1 MALNRFYLTENSIA
15 QRSGLCIF
23 ISHQKRDADTAKK
36 IADYFITSGIDVYF
50 DEYDTKIDRTRPYS
64 VVSAMLCLLSQ
75 NALDSKWIPWEVG
88 YGYDRTTVVGL
99 TLKEI
104 SQSVLPEYLQIV
116 PILRGTKSLNNFIS
130 NVLKRDEST
139 LINER
144 KLFAAYQS
152 QHPLDSVLNWEL

>member
-64 VVSAMLCLLSQ
+64 VVSAIKTGIRNSTHM
-75 NALDSKWIPWEVG
+75 
-88 YGYDRTTVVGL
+88 L

>member
-1 MALNRFYLTENSIA
+1 MSN
-15 QRSGLCIF
+15 
-23 ISHQKRDADTAKK
+23 
-36 IADYFITSGIDVYF
+36 F

-64 VVSAMLCLLSQ
+64 VVSAIKTGIRNSTHMLCLLSQ

>member
-1 MALNRFYLTENSIA
+1 MSFIPKCIGHNKSYHRLKNGEFINLN
-15 QRSGLCIF
+15 
-23 ISHQKRDADTAKK
+23 
-36 IADYFITSGIDVYF
+36 
-50 DEYDTKIDRTRPYS
+50 DE
-64 VVSAMLCLLSQ
+64 
-75 NALDSKWIPWEVG
+75 
-88 YGYDRTTVVGL
+88 